1 MAIRPTIR
9 LINANWHD
17 QTETGGRFLFC
28 SLREP
33 SREEEETKRAIPE
46 GSGRFPAIRR
56 VNMENRPGFW
66 RKEEE
71 KCERERDVYVYIYIY
86 TYLLFSEL
94 GLENIGGVADGP
106 HFLQPSFHSR
116 QPDLHLVPFRLV
128 SLAVP
133 EHRIQLRLPLHHFRV
148 HLVPVLPQLRNWNN
162 NRADVPF
169 SNVLLYHYNAS
180 IIRFPTK
187 NDFFFFFLCVP
198 LRVWKEIWRNVTRVP
213 VEEKVNVLI
222 SREGDN
228 NKCVLLVYCDNPTL
242 KTVYSTYE
250 GGNGRVLKIISI
262 KSYVRYY

>member
-1 MAIRPTIR
+1 M
-9 LINANWHD
+9 
-17 QTETGGRFLFC
+17 
-28 SLREP
+28 REG
-33 SREEEETKRAIPE
+33 KRC
-46 GSGRFPAIRR
+46 
-56 VNMENRPGFW
+56 M
-66 RKEEE
+66 
-71 KCERERDVYVYIYIY
+71 CIYM
-86 TYLLFSEL
+86 YLLFSEL

-133 EHRIQLRLPLHHFRV
+133 EHRVQLRLPLHHFRV
-148 HLVPVLPQLRNWNN
+148 HLVPVFPQLRNWNN

-169 SNVLLYHYNAS
+169 SNVLLYT
-180 IIRFPTK
+180 IITPRLYVSQLRMI
-187 NDFFFFFLCVP
+187 FFFFLCVP

-242 KTVYSTYE
+242 KTGGLCIRHMKGEMDVY
-250 GGNGRVLKIISI
+250 
-262 KSYVRYY
+262 

>member
-17 QTETGGRFLFC
+17 QTVVAFC
-28 SLREP
+28 SARCASHRGRKKRQRGRSPREAVGFP
-33 SREEEETKRAIPE
+33 RFDGLIWKIGRVSEE
-46 GSGRFPAIRR
+46 RR
-56 VNMENRPGFW
+56 KKNARG
-66 RKEEE
+66 KEM
-71 KCERERDVYVYIYIY
+71 CMCIYIY

-133 EHRIQLRLPLHHFRV
+133 EHRVQLRLPLHHFRV

-169 SNVLLYHYNAS
+169 SNVLFYTIITPRLYVS
-180 IIRFPTK
+180 QPRMIS
-187 NDFFFFFLCVP
+187 FFSFSVSHCACG
-198 LRVWKEIWRNVTRVP
+198 KKYGVTWHACLSKKR
-213 VEEKVNVLI
+213 LM
-222 SREGDN
+222 
-228 NKCVLLVYCDNPTL
+228 C
-242 KTVYSTYE
+242 
-250 GGNGRVLKIISI
+250 
-262 KSYVRYY
+262 